1 MILCRVSARKHKCNV
16 AADTTYDKLWAYQ
29 NQSLKNISNSIKH
42 GNDTENK
49 KEYDTLDFSKQ
60 SPNGYEAKQREYTEI
75 SVPGFML
82 PKMKNKQEDEEM
94 KQCGTVTSMKCRE
107 VEVQALGN
115 GESLYDV
122 ARKVPREREA
132 EHDYSVIGQPKPL
145 NYRPK
150 KLELLNTNPKET
162 TNPEEKENKDE
173 TSREDTRVMHRA
185 SANNHPTK
193 KKKIT
198 GGVNENTVNRL
209 VTSKSPEYI
218 GPSIDTCT
226 VPASTARHVDPYSV
240 CIVPAISRSSSQK
253 LL

>member
-1 MILCRVSARKHKCNV
+1 M
-16 AADTTYDKLWAYQ
+16 AADTTYDKLWAHR
-29 NQSLKNISNSIKH
+29 NQSLNNSIKQ
-42 GNDTENK
+42 GNVTQNK
-49 KEYDTLDFSKQ
+49 KEDDEYDTLNFSK
-60 SPNGYEAKQREYTEI
+60 STPDCIEAKQREYTEI
-75 SVPGFML
+75 AVPGFML
-82 PKMKNKQEDEEM
+82 PKMKNKQEDEEW
-94 KQCGTVTSMKCRE
+94 KQCGTVTIMRCRE
-107 VEVQALGN
+107 LDGQVLGN

-122 ARKVPREREA
+122 ARKVPREKEA
-132 EHDYSVIGQPKPL
+132 EHDYSVVGQSKPL
-145 NYRPK
+145 NHRPK

-173 TSREDTRVMHRA
+173 TSREDMRVMHRA

-218 GPSIDTCT
+218 GPSTDTCT

-240 CIVPAISRSSSQK
+240 CIVPALSRSSSQK